1 MLYGRKSEEEVRFEL
16 LTWGVI
22 LVAAAVM
29 YVLFRTTLP
38 SLMLFIPGLILL
50 GSAIFQD
57 LQPDWRAGWPTYL
70 LAIFAVGIGLAGIV
84 NSLLGEVVKLPP
96 ALWLVITATE
106 LGAILIA
113 KALYDPSLGAR

>member
-1 MLYGRKSEEEVRFEL
+1 MLYGRKPEEEVRFEL
-16 LTWGVI
+16 LTWGAVLI
-22 LVAAAVM
+22 VAAIM

-70 LAIFAVGIGLAGIV
+70 LAILAVGIGLAGVV
-84 NSLLGEVVKLPP
+84 NTLLGEVVKLPP
-96 ALWLVITATE
+96 ALWLIITATE
-106 LGAILIA
+106 LGAVLIA
-113 KALYDPSLGAR
+113 KALYDPSLHAR

>member
-1 MLYGRKSEEEVRFEL
+1 MLYGRKPEEEVRFEL
-16 LTWGVI
+16 LTWGAVLI
-22 LVAAAVM
+22 VAAIM

-70 LAIFAVGIGLAGIV
+70 LAILAVGIGLAGVI
-84 NSLLGEVVKLPP
+84 NSLLGEAVKLPP
-96 ALWLVITATE
+96 ALWLIITATE
-106 LGAILIA
+106 LGAVLIA
-113 KALYDPSLGAR
+113 KALYDPSLHAR

>member
-1 MLYGRKSEEEVRFEL
+1 MLYGHKPEEEVRFEL
-16 LTWGVI
+16 LTWGVV
-22 LVAAAVM
+22 LVVAAVM

-70 LAIFAVGIGLAGIV
+70 LAILAVGVGLAGVV

-96 ALWLVITATE
+96 ALWLIITATE
-106 LGAILIA
+106 LGAVLIA

>member
-1 MLYGRKSEEEVRFEL
+1 MLYGHKPEEEVRFEL
-16 LTWGVI
+16 LTWGVV
-22 LVAAAVM
+22 LVVAAVM
-29 YVLFRTTLP
+29 YVIFRTTLP

-70 LAIFAVGIGLAGIV
+70 LAILAVGVGLAGVV

-96 ALWLVITATE
+96 ALWLIVTATE
-106 LGAILIA
+106 LGAVLIA

>member
-1 MLYGRKSEEEVRFEL
+1 MLYGRKPEEEVRFEL
-16 LTWGVI
+16 LTWGMT

-57 LQPDWRAGWPTYL
+57 LQPDWHAGWPTYL